1 MTWQTGFFEQPV
13 TIMEEHGIV
22 VQKKERTVMIR
33 AERSS
38 SCDNCAS
45 KKSCH
50 SGGAADNEILVEAE
64 DLLGAK
70 VGDRVV
76 FSVSA
81 GSILK
86 AGALLYIVPIASFI
100 AGVILGQTVLTGVLP
115 GYNADL
121 VAGATGVVFLALA
134 FLGIKGYGALSERKG
149 SLRPK
154 VLRVE

>member
-1 MTWQTGFFEQPV
+1 
-13 TIMEEHGIV
+13 MEEYGIV
-22 VQKKERTVMIR
+22 VEKKERTAVIK
-33 AERSS
+33 AERTT

-50 SGGAADNEILVEAE
+50 SGGGADNEILVEAE
-64 DLLGAK
+64 DLLGTK
-70 VGDRVV
+70 VGDRVA

-81 GSILK
+81 GSVLK
-86 AGALLYIVPIASFI
+86 AGVLLYLVPIAFFI
-100 AGVILGQTVLTGVLP
+100 GGVVLGQTVLTGVLP

>member
-1 MTWQTGFFEQPV
+1 MD
-13 TIMEEHGIV
+13 EHGIV
-22 VQKKERTVMIR
+22 IEKKGRIAVIK
-33 AERSS
+33 AQRST

-50 SGGAADNEILVEAE
+50 SGTNADNEILIEA
-64 DLLGAK
+64 DDSLGTK

-81 GSILK
+81 GSVLK
-86 AGALLYIVPIASFI
+86 AGILLYLLPIASFI
-100 AGVILGQTVLTGVLP
+100 GGLVLGQTVFTGFLP

-121 VAGATGVVFLALA
+121 VAGLTGAIFLALA
-134 FLGIKGYGALSERKG
+134 FLGLKGYGALSERKG
-149 SLRPK
+149 SLRPR

>member
-1 MTWQTGFFEQPV
+1 MLRFI
-13 TIMEEHGIV
+13 IMEEHGTV
-22 VQKKERTVMIR
+22 VQRKERTVVIK
-33 AERSS
+33 AERTT

-50 SGGAADNEILVEAE
+50 SGAGADNEILIEAE

-81 GSILK
+81 GSVLK
-86 AGALLYIVPIASFI
+86 AGVLIYLVPVLSFI
-100 AGVILGQTVLTGVLP
+100 GGVVLGQTVITGALP

-121 VAGATGVVFLALA
+121 VAGVTGVVFLALA
-134 FLGIKGYGALSERKG
+134 FLGLKGYGALSERKG
-149 SLRPK
+149 SLRPR

>member
-1 MTWQTGFFEQPV
+1 MIKPAFFV
-13 TIMEEHGIV
+13 TIYIMEEFGIIV
-22 VQKKERTVMIR
+22 EKKERTVLIKAGR
-33 AERSS
+33 TT

-50 SGGAADNEILVEAE
+50 SGGEMDNEVLVEAE
-64 DLLGAK
+64 DLPGTK
-70 VGDRVV
+70 VGDRVA

-81 GSILK
+81 GSVLK
-86 AGALLYIVPIASFI
+86 AGVLLYLVPIASFI
-100 AGVILGQTVLTGVLP
+100 GGVVLGQTVLTGVLP

-121 VAGATGVVFLALA
+121 VAGVTGVICLALA
-134 FLGIKGYGALSERKG
+134 FLGLKGYGALSERKG